1 MAGLI
6 TSRDG
11 YLETAVDSSLSLSR
25 LFEYESFRVSKPE
38 TGWQKTVWN
47 HPHFYWSRWKISQL
61 RGWADS
67 DWRFGGNERL
77 LGCIVLCTCNQTPV
91 LSGPATSFSKTKLSE
106 IDKQP
111 KALLIAATLLW
122 SPRWLKSEWEFVPQL
137 KFHLGIW
144 SYDPEN
150 VREYGAVW
158 QHAFQRCLTAGESYV
173 WLEGWRQHWFEWYM
187 TFLTCFCK
195 DISFGNFISSCLG

>member
-1 MAGLI
+1 MGCPEVAPTVAAPVPAAESLNLFNVGWGGGLI
-6 TSRDG
+6 RSRGG

-25 LFEYESFRVSKPE
+25 LFECESFRVSKPE
-38 TGWQKTVWN
+38 TGWQKTVLN
-47 HPHFYWSRWKISQL
+47 HPQFYWRRGKIYVQLLPLLPL

-67 DWRFGGNERL
+67 FGGNELL
-77 LGCIVLCTCNQTPV
+77 LGCIVLCTCNQTP
-91 LSGPATSFSKTKLSE
+91 ATSLSKTKLSG

-137 KFHLGIW
+137 KFHIW

-150 VREYGAVW
+150 VREYGAAW
-158 QHAFQRCLTAGESYV
+158 QHAFQRCLTAGESCV
-173 WLEGWRQHWFEWYM
+173 WLEG
-187 TFLTCFCK
+187 
-195 DISFGNFISSCLG
+195 